1 MVSTSRAT
9 VTTSRN
15 EALALVAERF
25 AAVLA
30 PQEGVLP
37 SEWAAANLVVPDGP
51 RAGTLWDPSLTPYL
65 IEPLDL
71 LAPDSGVNE
80 IAVMKGVQSGFT
92 GLLIAAISH
101 SIACDPCMMMV
112 LQPTDSALYDFNRE
126 KLQPTIDR
134 SPALSSRVEPQTSR
148 GALGST
154 TYSKRYPGGSL
165 TLSIAS
171 SAAELR
177 SKTIKK
183 LFRDEIDEY
192 PDDLDG
198 QGDPLKLSDGRLTSF
213 LTSGDWKKLDIST
226 PTVKGASKI
235 ETRYL
240 GGDQRRWHVPCPGC
254 GNEFVLEFGSNFR
267 FEESR
272 PFNPRYVAPCCGHV
286 IRSDEKQLV
295 MSRGRWIAT
304 GTGLYPSYHF
314 DSFPSPMVPWET
326 IVEKWLEARD
336 DEHALKSFYNLWLGL
351 PYEIKGDAP
360 DHTRLMERREA
371 GLTRGHV
378 PPAGLLLVGA
388 ADVQMRGIWVE
399 ITAFAPDR
407 QSWTVDAFYID
418 GGTESPVDGAFAQL
432 ASMTIDREFAG
443 PGGTKRRLDAF
454 AIDSGYRSHV
464 VYAWARVNQR
474 QNDISGRDVVLAVKG
489 DDGWSKPPIST
500 PSLVDIDLE
509 GFRVK
514 SGCRLW
520 RVGTWPVK
528 GALYE
533 NLRKEGIAAGAPV
546 DPAGYCHFGM
556 WLDET
561 YFKQLTSE
569 YLLDEVYRGKPR
581 KVWKLKASERDNH
594 LLDCRVY
601 SMALAEYLGISS
613 LTPDEWASIA
623 ASRDVAADDWK
634 PLARQVVAPPIVQ
647 PSQVQDAFT
656 KLAALNEGVGWS

>member
-1 MVSTSRAT
+1 MTIY
-9 VTTSRN
+9 N
-15 EALALVAERF
+15 PALADVAVKC
-25 AAVLA
+25 AAILA

-51 RAGTLWDPSLTPYL
+51 RAGTLWSAELTPYL
-65 IEPLDL
+65 IEPLDS

-126 KLQPTIDR
+126 KLQPTIDN
-134 SPALSSRVEPQTSR
+134 SPVLRNLVEPQTSR

-192 PDDLDG
+192 LDDLDG

-213 LTSGDWKKLDIST
+213 LVSGDWKKLDVST
-226 PTVKGASKI
+226 PTIKGASKI
-235 ETRYL
+235 ERRYL
-240 GGDQRRWHVPCPGC
+240 AGDRRRWHVPCPEC
-254 GNEFVLEFGSNFR
+254 GTEFVFEFGSNFR
-267 FEESR
+267 FEEAR

-286 IRSDEKQLV
+286 IRADEKQPV
-295 MSRGRWIAT
+295 AARGRWIAT
-304 GTGLYPSYHF
+304 HPEGLYPSYHF

-326 IVEKWLEARD
+326 IVEKWLEAKD
-336 DEHALKSFYNLWLGL
+336 DEHALKSFHNLWLGL
-351 PYEIKGDAP
+351 PFEIKGDAP
-360 DHTRLMERREA
+360 DHTRLMERREPA
-371 GLTRGHV
+371 AIKGHV
-378 PPAGLLLVGA
+378 PAEALMLVGS

-399 ITAFAPDR
+399 IAAFAPDR

-418 GGTESPVDGAFAQL
+418 GGTESPVEGAFARL
-432 ASMTIDREFAG
+432 AEMTIDREFAG
-443 PGGTKRRLDAF
+443 PGGTKRRIDAF

-464 VYAWARVNQR
+464 VYAWARNNQR
-474 QNDISGRDVVLAVKG
+474 QNDITGRDVVLAVKG

-509 GFRVK
+509 GCRVK
-514 SGCRLW
+514 KGCRLW
-520 RVGTWPVK
+520 RVGTWPLK

-533 NLRKEGIAAGAPV
+533 YLRKEGVAAGIDR
-546 DPAGYCHFGM
+546 DPPGYCHFGT
-556 WLDET
+556 WLDEN
-561 YFKQLTSE
+561 YFKQITAE
-569 YLLDEVYRGKPR
+569 YLFEEIYRGKPR

-601 SMALAEYLGISS
+601 NMALAEYLGIS
-613 LTPDEWASIA
+613 TMMPDEWGDIA
-623 ASRDVAADDWK
+623 VRREVKSDEWRPLAKSPVAAK
-634 PLARQVVAPPIVQ
+634 PEADPKRDI
-647 PSQVQDAFT
+647 FERF
-656 KLAALNEGVGWS
+656 AALNRLD